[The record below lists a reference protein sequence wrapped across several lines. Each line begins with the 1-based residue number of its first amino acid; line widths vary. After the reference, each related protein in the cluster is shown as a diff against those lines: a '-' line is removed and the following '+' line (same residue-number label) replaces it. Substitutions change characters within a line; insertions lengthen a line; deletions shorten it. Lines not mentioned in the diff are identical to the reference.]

1 MSRGITG
8 FIAAIIHFGTLV
20 TPSGALAARQG
31 ELGPSSS
38 GSIGISVTIAP
49 TVRLIGGTD
58 IALGDKIS
66 RNSETLIRSLC
77 IISNSHQRV
86 LGARVLWGAGL
97 NDLAGHQGPE
107 PTAYSVRLS
116 SPDGRTLLGNQ
127 DEAMF
132 SAAASSAECARGP
145 GSLAVKIS
153 QWQPMPA
160 EESKAAPAGIVTL
173 LLAPS

>member
-1 MSRGITG
+1 MSRCVTG
-8 FIAAIIHFGTLV
+8 FIAAIIHFSTLV

-49 TVRLIGGTD
+49 TVRLLGGTD
-58 IALGDKIS
+58 IALDDKIS
-66 RNSETLIRSLC
+66 RDSETLFRSLC

-86 LGARVLWGAGL
+86 LGARVFWGAGL
-97 NDLAGHQGPE
+97 NDLADQGPG

-116 SPDGRTLLGNQ
+116 SPDGRTPLGNQ

-153 QWQPMPA
+153 QWQPMSA
-160 EESKAAPAGIVTL
+160 KESKAAPSGIVTL